1 MPAASKKQEAT
12 DCVGLGYSVTGSSQ
26 PLSSI
31 SLFSHLS
38 RAAQKGLRE
47 SVGAGVAGANPGNFP
62 LGNVR
67 STDRRLLLVCCAV

>member
-12 DCVGLGYSVTGSSQ
+12 DCAGLGYNVTGSSQ
-26 PLSSI
+26 RLLFSV

-47 SVGAGVAGANPGNFP
+47 SVGGGG
-62 LGNVR
+62 GGR
-67 STDRRLLLVCCAV
+67 